1 MPSGSNPIPPHVLNR
16 RRRNANNDTTVDTN
30 DVADT
35 RIDIDIDPNHQAE
48 LFETEQHEIGCM
60 PKYRRHIKEIIAW
73 WKTAY
78 PEIYDA
84 IVFELEDSDKNDPT
98 RHYHSA
104 THDIRYD
111 LESKW

>member
-60 PKYRRHIKEIIAW
+60 PKYRR

-84 IVFELEDSDKNDPT
+84 IVFKLEDSDI
-98 RHYHSA
+98 RMIQ
-104 THDIRYD
+104 HDIIIQQHMIYD
-111 LESKW
+111 MI